1 MPRHDHLA
9 DRDMILLSDDE
20 LRAGETEARVHRTT
34 N

>member
-1 MPRHDHLA
+1 MGDL
-9 DRDMILLSDDE
+9 ILLSDDE